1 MSFPSAGMRALAPL
15 VVLSIA
21 LSMVVTEAILVG
33 HNSLLAHPDWV
44 LTKHL
49 LSSYSPGASEATLT
63 RNLLHRNRLNL
74 GVEVWHGSQE
84 VLLNRIIHLEE
95 LKARVSVG
103 EDADVTV
110 VFNKDAAGF
119 AGARLS
125 RRAGAPSM
133 LFRADA
139 SGRFVER
146 WPFARADV
154 GAGTHAVA
162 LRFQQDGL
170 EAHVDGTPWGRAPL
184 SSHVRQVIGFRAGK
198 GASWVDDV
206 EIRGTDVAIRE
217 SFRNTRGA
225 GWLFARALVTTT
237 SSLLVL
243 LAVFRR
249 LRGGRRAMFSV
260 LTLGGTCLAVLTA
273 WLAFDHFWW
282 SGTYYDR
289 LALKVRGNPSAVGIA
304 VEKARERVLG
314 LEPLIEIELHPWSRD
329 FRRGVQPLLAFLG
342 AASDFEPDRD
352 DAIEVVRERD
362 GRVEVDSVD
371 ANPAPIEEYLSKK
384 PVARALRIMLL
395 GGSQMWGEG
404 ANLRRERIDAA
415 VLTRVT
421 KDVAPTPVVVI
432 NGSRRG
438 GVAPFLADRL
448 EEGGLHLFEPA
459 VVVVNLSNNDS
470 ANLEGSPRG

>member
-1 MSFPSAGMRALAPL
+1 ARMRALAPL

-49 LSSYSPGASEATLT
+49 HSSYTMGASQATLS
-63 RNLLHRNRLNL
+63 RNLLHGNRLNL
-74 GVEVWHGSQE
+74 DAWYGSQE

-103 EDADVTV
+103 EDRDVTV

-119 AGARLS
+119 TGARLS
-125 RRAGAPSM
+125 RRAGVPSM

-184 SSHVRQVIGFRAGK
+184 SSHVRQVIGFRAGNS
-198 GASWVDDV
+198 ASQVEASRVYDV

-217 SFRNTRGA
+217 SFRNTRG
-225 GWLFARALVTTT
+225 GVWLFARALVTTT
-237 SSLLVL
+237 STLLVL

-249 LRGGRRAMFSV
+249 LRGGRHAMFSV
-260 LTLGGTCLAVLTA
+260 LTLGGICLAALTA
-273 WLAFDHFWW
+273 WLAFDYFWW

-289 LALKVRGNPSAVGIA
+289 LALQVRGTPSAVGIA

-314 LEPLIEIELHPWSRD
+314 LEPLSEIELHPWSRD

-342 AASDFEPDRD
+342 AASDLEPDRD

-362 GRVEVDSVD
+362 GRVEVDIVD
-371 ANPAPIEEYLSKK
+371 ANPAPI
-384 PVARALRIMLL
+384 
-395 GGSQMWGEG
+395 
-404 ANLRRERIDAA
+404 
-415 VLTRVT
+415 
-421 KDVAPTPVVVI
+421 
-432 NGSRRG
+432 
-438 GVAPFLADRL
+438 
-448 EEGGLHLFEPA
+448 
-459 VVVVNLSNNDS
+459 
-470 ANLEGSPRG
+470 

>member
-1 MSFPSAGMRALAPL
+1 M
-15 VVLSIA
+15 
-21 LSMVVTEAILVG
+21 
-33 HNSLLAHPDWV
+33 
-44 LTKHL
+44 
-49 LSSYSPGASEATLT
+49 Y
-63 RNLLHRNRLNL
+63 
-74 GVEVWHGSQE
+74 
-84 VLLNRIIHLEE
+84 
-95 LKARVSVG
+95 
-103 EDADVTV
+103 
-110 VFNKDAAGF
+110 
-119 AGARLS
+119 
-125 RRAGAPSM
+125 
-133 LFRADA
+133 
-139 SGRFVER
+139 
-146 WPFARADV
+146 
-154 GAGTHAVA
+154 
-162 LRFQQDGL
+162 
-170 EAHVDGTPWGRAPL
+170 
-184 SSHVRQVIGFRAGK
+184 
-198 GASWVDDV
+198 DV

-217 SFRNTRGA
+217 SFRNTRG
-225 GWLFARALVTTT
+225 GVWLFARALVTTT
-237 SSLLVL
+237 STLLVL

-249 LRGGRRAMFSV
+249 LRGGRHAMFSV
-260 LTLGGTCLAVLTA
+260 LTLGGICLAALTA
-273 WLAFDHFWW
+273 WLAFDYFWW

-289 LALKVRGNPSAVGIA
+289 LALQVRGTPSAVGIA

-314 LEPLIEIELHPWSRD
+314 LEPLSEIELHPWSRD

-342 AASDFEPDRD
+342 AASDLEPDRD

-362 GRVEVDSVD
+362 GRVEVDIVD

-459 VVVVNLSNNDS
+459 VVVVNLSGNDS
-470 ANLEGSPRG
+470 ADLEGFAAGLTRIAESCRKRGAKLVFVQEAGRGGPPGSAHEVMKTVAARFGIPLANLQSWLDADGNRDSGFLWWDGVHLTSWGQALAADFIHLSVRAAVTPTLYHLHR